1 MHLDPRT
8 AQQKF
13 LPGNHCTFDLMCF
26 FQNQKDCRSPLEV
39 LNGHFDRCVGF
50 SQSTLDTLAASLA
63 GIFCTPTGDETG
75 HPLLWDTYKGES
87 LNGASSN
94 TYIHTT
100 TGSNVIIMYIL

>member
-1 MHLDPRT
+1 
-8 AQQKF
+8 
-13 LPGNHCTFDLMCF
+13 MCF

-87 LNGASSN
+87 LSGASSN
-94 TYIHTT
+94 TYNTYT
-100 TGSNVIIMYIL
+100 YIQLYMIKI

>member
-1 MHLDPRT
+1 M
-8 AQQKF
+8 
-13 LPGNHCTFDLMCF
+13 F

-63 GIFCTPTGDETG
+63 GIFCTPTGDGAG

-87 LNGASSN
+87 LDGASSN
-94 TYIHTT
+94 TYIHTYKSLEDKIQDSQSPT
-100 TGSNVIIMYIL
+100 ILL